1 MRPLPY
7 DYTRC
12 MPQHPG
18 EQCNNCRRWWDH
30 PQQTYDPYGQSR
42 VFVTRPGDRACIY
55 IPDSFLE
62 EDHD

>member
-12 MPQHPG
+12 RPAEPG
-18 EQCNNCRRWWDH
+18 EQCNNCRRWSAH
-30 PQQTYDPYGQSR
+30 PDQTFRPEGQSF
-42 VFVTRPGDRACIY
+42 VSVTRPKTTACIY

-62 EDHD
+62 SEHE

>member
-12 MPQHPG
+12 VPQEPG
-18 EQCNNCRRWWDH
+18 DKCQNCRRWSAH
-30 PQQTYDPYGQSR
+30 PDQTFRPQGQSQVR
-42 VFVTRPGDRACIY
+42 VARPGDRACIY